1 MIFCSLVRKI
11 CLILPQTPGTM
22 ISPADL
28 FFRFRQPR
36 KNFRSHSTN
45 SLKLAWAHSTFGF
58 CYIPTLLG
66 SKINDSITWSLVSL
80 VLLEAILQDSL
91 GGNIKCWTILNT
103 SRYRPLKRKKKA
115 LVSSKVRFDSSCL
128 LNVLFDRQLYL
139 TRVGVFPGKC
149 DEVWEGAGVLRCTKG
164 TDCNGGP

>member
-1 MIFCSLVRKI
+1 M
-11 CLILPQTPGTM
+11 CLILPQTPGSM

-36 KNFRSHSTN
+36 KNFRSHSTH
-45 SLKLAWAHSTFGF
+45 SLQLVWAHSTFGF
-58 CYIPTLLG
+58 CRIPNLLG
-66 SKINDSITWSLVSL
+66 LKVNNSITWSLVSL
-80 VLLEAILQDSL
+80 VVLEAILQDSL
-91 GGNIKCWTILNT
+91 RQNIKCWTILNAF
-103 SRYRPLKRKKKA
+103 RYCPLKRKKKA

-128 LNVLFDRQLYL
+128 LNILFDRELYL

-149 DEVWEGAGVLRCTKG
+149 DEVWEGAGVSRYTKG